1 MINLNFYKYN
11 NKYLVSP
18 FEIIDKSVI
27 PVKEDKVTSFEGF
40 IYYAC
45 NLPLSKNKTLSLITH
60 VSQLNKS
67 EDISMIN
74 ETLNS
79 TTHHLPKWLEKKI
92 YAKKLFAL
100 NINSSNWKSAINHS
114 FNDKWKV
121 HVVGLGDV
129 GGTLLSGLKLLGT
142 NCIEK
147 IGLYDLDKDKLL
159 RWYYEIGQILSPSN
173 LENSIEISIVE
184 ESDLFDCDLFV
195 FCVSV
200 GIPKIG
206 EENETDV
213 RMAQLAG
220 NSKVVNF
227 YAKMA
232 REHNFKGTFAVVSDP
247 VDQLCLSAFN
257 SSNTTEDGILDYC
270 GLSPEQIKGF
280 GLGVMNARATFF
292 ANQRE
297 ETRDYASSGRAF
309 GPHGE
314 GLIIVNNIFNYN
326 EDLSNYLTNEAKT
339 ANLKVREVGYKPYV
353 APALSSGALSL
364 IAYMEGSWHYSSN
377 FLGGKYLGIRNR
389 RVENTCEIETY
400 NLPDV
405 LFEKIRKTFS
415 TL

>member
-11 NKYLVSP
+11 NKYIVSV

-27 PVKEDKVTSFEGF
+27 PVKEDKVTSFDGF
-40 IYYAC
+40 VYYAC
-45 NLPLSKNKTLSLITH
+45 NLPLNKNKTLSLITH
-60 VSQLNKS
+60 SSQLNKS
-67 EDISMIN
+67 EDISIIN
-74 ETLNS
+74 KALDDNTF
-79 TTHHLPKWLEKKI
+79 HLPKWLEKKI
-92 YAKKLFAL
+92 CSKKLFAL
-100 NINSSNWKSAINHS
+100 NINSPNWKSTIDYN
-114 FNDKWKV
+114 FNTKWKV

-129 GGTLLSGLKLLGT
+129 GGTLLSGLKLLGS
-142 NCIEK
+142 NCIDK
-147 IGLYDLDKDKLL
+147 IGLYDLDKNKLW

-173 LENSIEISIVE
+173 SEDSIEVSIIE
-184 ESDLFDCDLFV
+184 ESQLFDCDLFV

-227 YAKMA
+227 YAKLA
-232 REHNFKGTFAVVSDP
+232 REHKFKGTFAVVSDP

-257 SSNTTEDGILDYC
+257 SSNTNEDGILDYC
-270 GLSPEQIKGF
+270 GLCPEQIKGF
-280 GLGVMNARATFF
+280 GLGVMNARAAFF
-292 ANQRE
+292 ANQKE
-297 ETRDYASSGRAF
+297 ETKEYLSSGRAF

-314 GLIIVNNIFNYN
+314 GLIIVNNIFDYN
-326 EDLSNYLTNEAKT
+326 EDLSDYLTHAAKT
-339 ANLKVREVGYKPYV
+339 ANLKVREVGYKPYI

-389 RVENTCEIETY
+389 RIENTCEIETY
-400 NLPDV
+400 NLPDT
-405 LFEKIRKTFS
+405 LFEKIRKTFNA
-415 TL
+415 L